1 MLPTSFS
8 VFILLYSQNDLMTV
22 FLGEAVA
29 LRTLGYIRQE
39 DYAVHLSLNSL
50 AHASLL

>member
-8 VFILLYSQNDLMTV
+8 IFILLYSQNDLMTV

-29 LRTLGYIRQE
+29 LLLLLLLLVSRRSPSE
-39 DYAVHLSLNSL
+39 NSG
-50 AHASLL
+50 